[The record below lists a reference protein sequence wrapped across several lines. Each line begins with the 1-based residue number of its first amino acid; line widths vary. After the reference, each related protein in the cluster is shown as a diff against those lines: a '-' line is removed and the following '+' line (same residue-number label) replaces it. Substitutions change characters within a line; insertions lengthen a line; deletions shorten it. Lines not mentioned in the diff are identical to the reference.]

1 MVRRRRFVA
10 LAFVA
15 LLTTSCTA
23 DDKTRVA
30 CVGDSITYGAAI
42 ENREKNCY
50 PTVLQ
55 TLLGDKYDVRN
66 FGANG
71 ATLTRKGDE
80 PYVKKSVFADAK
92 KFNPHIVII
101 KLGSNDTKPHNW
113 THIDD
118 YVADYKALVAE
129 FQALESK
136 PKVYICRPA
145 PVYED
150 AFGINGRFV
159 EQLKPKIDAVAKELA
174 LPVIDLSTPLSGKK
188 EMFPDGVHPDAAGA
202 KVIAETVHK
211 ALTEKK

>member
-1 MVRRRRFVA
+1 MHRRHLIFAVSILTV
-10 LAFVA
+10 LA
-15 LLTTSCTA
+15 TSCTA

-55 TLLGDKYDVRN
+55 TLLGDKYEVRN

-71 ATLTRKGDE
+71 ATLTKRSDV
-80 PYVKKSVFADAK
+80 PYVKTTAFAEAK

-101 KLGSNDTKPHNW
+101 KLGSNDTKPQNW
-113 THIDD
+113 KHIADF
-118 YVADYKALVAE
+118 VADYKALVTE
-129 FQALESK
+129 FQALDSR
-136 PKVYICRPA
+136 PKVYICYPA
-145 PVYED
+145 PVYKD
-150 AFGINGRFV
+150 AFDIDGSFV
-159 EQLKPKIDAVAKELA
+159 EELKPKIDAIAKELA
-174 LPVIDLSTPLSGKK
+174 LPVIDLSTALSGKK

-202 KVIAETVHK
+202 KVIAETVYK